1 MKTWKR
7 PLYLA
12 ACMLVSY
19 LLVGCSSG
27 DFAAGPA
34 PGTTFRG
41 ALALMKAAP
50 DTRFAVLDF
59 TDGAGSFTAYGKVV
73 GDETF
78 YRVSA
83 LKGIHLIERQKLG
96 AILEEH
102 RLEQSG
108 LVSGDDRERL
118 GRLLGVDIL
127 IMGSYVY
134 EGDRVRVTGRYTD
147 VKTGEIKG
155 TFAYYLGEKSKSAT
169 GTGKIEEE
177 PASCEPYEKMI
188 EPYMRDLRAP
198 AMVEKAVGAAIT
210 IPYTMKCRHVHR
222 EIMGTF
228 ARGGF
233 YPERYVRFLHDSVVA
248 IPDPQEMERK
258 SSVFYYYQSDEKIDE
273 REWNTGLLSMKNAN
287 ERVIRNI
294 VYFIHNRGH
303 RQDEQ
308 LLLKRIDML
317 MGLSAAGA
325 FGRPIPLNQD
335 QMFQI
340 IVRVGAPDETTRLIR
355 LYLLE
360 KYAPSLQ
367 KDKKNLSFLLSY
379 SEKSLISETD
389 RPSRQKFYS
398 HIGALFAAADPEG
411 KNDLCLQL
419 LRFTSE
425 MHNRHGKED
434 AAALRELS
442 VKLSPWFC
450 HAVTQVRRDYRLK
463 SAVGV
468 LQKYNIQCG
477 P

>member
-1 MKTWKR
+1 MKIGER
-7 PLYLA
+7 PLYIVPFV
-12 ACMLVSY
+12 LVFH
-19 LLVGCSSG
+19 LVTGCSSG

-34 PGTTFRG
+34 PESTFRG
-41 ALALMKAAP
+41 AQTIMKAAP
-50 DTRFAVLDF
+50 ETRFAVLDF

-78 YRVSA
+78 YRLSA
-83 LKGIHLIERQKLG
+83 LRGIQMIERQKLG
-96 AILEEH
+96 VILEEH

-108 LVSGDDRERL
+108 LVSGGERERL
-118 GRLLGVDIL
+118 GRLLGADIL
-127 IMGSYVY
+127 IMGSYIY

-147 VKTGEIKG
+147 AKTGEIKG
-155 TFAYYLGEKSKSAT
+155 TFAYHLGEKSRSSA
-169 GTGKIEEE
+169 GAAKIEEE
-177 PASCEPYEKMI
+177 PADCGPYEKKI
-188 EPYMRDLRAP
+188 EPHMRDLRTP
-198 AMVEKAVGAAIT
+198 AMVEKAVDVAIT
-210 IPYTMKCRHVHR
+210 IPFTMKCRHVHR

-233 YPERYVRFLHDSVVA
+233 YPERYVRFLHDAVVA
-248 IPDPQEMERK
+248 IPDPEEMERK

-273 REWNTGLLSMKNAN
+273 REWNTGLLAMKNAN

-294 VYFIHNRGH
+294 VFFILNRGH
-303 RQDEQ
+303 QQDERV
-308 LLLKRIDML
+308 LMKRIDTL
-317 MGLSAAGA
+317 MGLAATGA
-325 FGRPIPLNQD
+325 FGRPVPLSQD

-340 IVRVGAPDETTRLIR
+340 IVRVGAPAETTRNIR

-360 KYAPSLQ
+360 KYAPSIQ
-367 KDKKNLSFLLSY
+367 KDRKNLSFLLSY

-389 RPSRQKFYS
+389 RASRHRFYR
-398 HIGALFAAADPEG
+398 HIGVIFAAADPEG

-419 LRFTSE
+419 VRFTSE

-434 AAALRELS
+434 AAELRALSLE
-442 VKLSPWFC
+442 LSPWFC

-468 LQKYNIQCG
+468 LQKYDIKCG